1 MQILSVSLKN
11 FKIHQE
17 RQFEFQP
24 GVNAICGENGAG
36 KTSILEAI
44 AWVLFNFTGDY
55 RKEELYRQGSKGT
68 QVTVRLLSAVDGRV
82 YDVQRQSGKSRA
94 DSYVIY
100 DCQLDQKVEGIHR
113 ISDAEQ
119 WLRQNLGIVSHT
131 SLSQLFA
138 DVIGIPQGT
147 FTADFLKK
155 PGDRRKVFDPI
166 LQVEDYKQAFQA
178 SLALEKYAQGEVA
191 KVEQALVLIAERLQD
206 WETLKQQEQSLGAV
220 IAEGE
225 LKLAETTAQLEQ
237 AQQQWQVWKTQQ
249 ESLHRLHSALG
260 LAQQQQQQ
268 LENLRS
274 RQQSSLDKAQ
284 IAAEQ
289 CQLAQGGYEAYLH
302 LSGILQELGQRRSQR
317 DQLQQQLWT
326 LERQQQQQALETA
339 TLRAQGEQRQQQ
351 QQQQQALEQQI
362 PQQEQLERQFQYL
375 QAQIQQQASQTL
387 KLQSFQQQ
395 LHQHHQRHGQL
406 QTQIRQLEPLEP
418 IAATLPDLEAEYQRC
433 QDRQTYGIAAQAF
446 EQQLQ
451 RMVNQGRQHLD
462 QHRDAV
468 DVAQQTLTSAA
479 AALPLWSSQLT
490 AVNQTLET
498 GSKLHQDLIEDLERE
513 VLADL
518 AQQHLDQS
526 VQGDLNRLEQ
536 RFQEAKQAQRRMTE
550 LGSLRSAVQETQG
563 AIVALQ
569 GQIQQLEAELALTGD
584 LNAKAQQL
592 QAHLSYLG
600 DPRRQVQQLLQQLQ
614 ASAGLEQRLAQLQ
627 ATVEPLAQQWQQLQ
641 RDLTVFADLEAMIQ
655 QQEQQRHRHGP
666 DYQTYLQQSQLAQQ
680 VPHYQQD
687 LAQTLVELDQVRLNL
702 GQIQEQITEAQ
713 ANWNPQQLQRAEADL
728 QRLQTERGQWAG
740 ALPEQRKALEQVRS
754 ALAQRQQWAGER
766 DRLEQE
772 QQRKQQILAFIVEA
786 RRVYNQSG
794 PRITGFY
801 LDEIRREGDRLFR
814 ELMNRQGVALTWS
827 DDYEIQVQEANDW
840 RSFRTLSGGEQMAAA
855 LAVRLALLKV
865 LAELDI
871 AFFDEPTTNMD
882 RDRREQLAEALGN
895 LRTFRQLFIIS
906 HDDTFEN
913 LTENVIRVER
923 EVE

>member
-1 MQILSVSLKN
+1 
-11 FKIHQE
+11 
-17 RQFEFQP
+17 
-24 GVNAICGENGAG
+24 GENGAG

-206 WETLKQQEQSLGAV
+206 WEILKQQEQSLGAV

-284 IAAEQ
+284 TAAEQ

-351 QQQQQALEQQI
+351 QQQLQALEQQI
-362 PQQEQLERQFQYL
+362 PQQEQLERQFQDL
-375 QAQIQQQASQTL
+375 QAQIQQQTSQTL

-536 RFQEAKQAQRRMTE
+536 RFQEAKQAQRRMAE

-600 DPRRQVQQLLQQLQ
+600 DPRRQVQQLQQQLQ
-614 ASAGLEQRLAQLQ
+614 ASSGLEQRLAQLQ
-627 ATVEPLAQQWQQLQ
+627 AAVEPLAQQRQQLQ

-923 EVE
+923 EVD

>member
-225 LKLAETTAQLEQ
+225 LKLAEITAQLEQ

-351 QQQQQALEQQI
+351 QQQLQALEQQI
-362 PQQEQLERQFQYL
+362 PQQEQLERQFQDL
-375 QAQIQQQASQTL
+375 QAQIQQQTSQTL

-600 DPRRQVQQLLQQLQ
+600 DPRRQVQQLQQQLQ
-614 ASAGLEQRLAQLQ
+614 ASTGLEQRLAQLQ

>member
-225 LKLAETTAQLEQ
+225 LKLAEITAQLEQ

-351 QQQQQALEQQI
+351 QQQLQALEQQI
-362 PQQEQLERQFQYL
+362 PQQEQLERQFQDL
-375 QAQIQQQASQTL
+375 QAQIQQQTSQTL

-536 RFQEAKQAQRRMTE
+536 RFQEAKQAQRRMAE

-600 DPRRQVQQLLQQLQ
+600 DPRRQVQQLQQQLQ

-627 ATVEPLAQQWQQLQ
+627 ATVEPLAQQRQQLQ

>member
-206 WETLKQQEQSLGAV
+206 WEILKQQEQSLGAV

-237 AQQQWQVWKTQQ
+237 TQQQWQVWKTQQ

-351 QQQQQALEQQI
+351 QQQLQALEQQI
-362 PQQEQLERQFQYL
+362 PQQEQLERQFQDL
-375 QAQIQQQASQTL
+375 QAQIQQQTSQTL

-536 RFQEAKQAQRRMTE
+536 RFQEAKQAQRRMAE

-600 DPRRQVQQLLQQLQ
+600 DPRRQVQQLQQQLQ

-627 ATVEPLAQQWQQLQ
+627 ATVEPLAQQRQQLQ

-923 EVE
+923 EVD

>member
-206 WETLKQQEQSLGAV
+206 WEILKQQEQSLGAV

-351 QQQQQALEQQI
+351 QQQLQALEQQI
-362 PQQEQLERQFQYL
+362 PQQEQLERQFQDL
-375 QAQIQQQASQTL
+375 QAQIQQQTSQTL

-536 RFQEAKQAQRRMTE
+536 RFQEAKQAQRRMAE

-600 DPRRQVQQLLQQLQ
+600 DPRRQVQQLQQQLQ

-627 ATVEPLAQQWQQLQ
+627 AAVEPLAQQRQQLQ

>member
-206 WETLKQQEQSLGAV
+206 WEILKQQEQSLGAV

-351 QQQQQALEQQI
+351 QQQLQALEQQI
-362 PQQEQLERQFQYL
+362 PQQEQLERQFQDL
-375 QAQIQQQASQTL
+375 QAQIQQQTSQTL

-536 RFQEAKQAQRRMTE
+536 RFQEAKQAQRRMAE

-600 DPRRQVQQLLQQLQ
+600 DPRRQVQQLQQQLQ
-614 ASAGLEQRLAQLQ
+614 ASTGLEQRLAQLQ

-923 EVE
+923 EVD

>member
-55 RKEELYRQGSKGT
+55 RKEELYRQGSKST

-100 DCQLDQKVEGIHR
+100 DCQLNQKVEGIHR

-119 WLRQNLGIVSHT
+119 WLRQNLGILSNT

-191 KVEQALVLIAERLQD
+191 KVEQALVLITERLQD
-206 WETLKQQEQSLGAV
+206 WEILKQQKQSLEAV
-220 IAEGE
+220 FAEGE
-225 LKLAETTAQLEQ
+225 VKLAEITAQLEQ

-249 ESLHRLHSALG
+249 ESLNRLQSALG

-268 LENLRS
+268 FENLRS
-274 RQQSSLDKAQ
+274 RQQQSLNQAQ

-289 CQLAQGGYEAYLH
+289 CNLAQSGYEAYLH

-351 QQQQQALEQQI
+351 QQQLQALKQRI
-362 PQQEQLERQFQYL
+362 PEQEQLERQFQDL
-375 QAQIQQQASQTL
+375 QAQIQQQTSQTL
-387 KLQSFQQQ
+387 RLQSFQQQ
-395 LHQHHQRHGQL
+395 LHQHQQRHGQL

-418 IAATLPDLEAEYQRC
+418 IAATLPNLEAEYQRC

-451 RMVNQGRQHLD
+451 RMVNQGRQQLD
-462 QHRDAV
+462 QHREAV
-468 DVAQQTLTSAA
+468 EVAQQTLTSAA
-479 AALPLWSSQLT
+479 AALPLWSGQLT

-498 GSKLHQDLIEDLERE
+498 GSRLHQGLIEDLEAE
-513 VLADL
+513 ILADL
-518 AQQHLDQS
+518 AQQ
-526 VQGDLNRLEQ
+526 G
-536 RFQEAKQAQRRMTE
+536 
-550 LGSLRSAVQETQG
+550 
-563 AIVALQ
+563 
-569 GQIQQLEAELALTGD
+569 
-584 LNAKAQQL
+584 
-592 QAHLSYLG
+592 
-600 DPRRQVQQLLQQLQ
+600 
-614 ASAGLEQRLAQLQ
+614 
-627 ATVEPLAQQWQQLQ
+627 
-641 RDLTVFADLEAMIQ
+641 
-655 QQEQQRHRHGP
+655 
-666 DYQTYLQQSQLAQQ
+666 
-680 VPHYQQD
+680 
-687 LAQTLVELDQVRLNL
+687 
-702 GQIQEQITEAQ
+702 
-713 ANWNPQQLQRAEADL
+713 
-728 QRLQTERGQWAG
+728 
-740 ALPEQRKALEQVRS
+740 
-754 ALAQRQQWAGER
+754 
-766 DRLEQE
+766 
-772 QQRKQQILAFIVEA
+772 
-786 RRVYNQSG
+786 
-794 PRITGFY
+794 
-801 LDEIRREGDRLFR
+801 
-814 ELMNRQGVALTWS
+814 
-827 DDYEIQVQEANDW
+827 
-840 RSFRTLSGGEQMAAA
+840 
-855 LAVRLALLKV
+855 
-865 LAELDI
+865 
-871 AFFDEPTTNMD
+871 
-882 RDRREQLAEALGN
+882 
-895 LRTFRQLFIIS
+895 
-906 HDDTFEN
+906 
-913 LTENVIRVER
+913 
-923 EVE
+923 

>member
-225 LKLAETTAQLEQ
+225 LKLAEITAQLEQ

-351 QQQQQALEQQI
+351 QQQLQALEQQI
-362 PQQEQLERQFQYL
+362 PQQEQLERQFQDL
-375 QAQIQQQASQTL
+375 QAQIQQQTSQTL

-536 RFQEAKQAQRRMTE
+536 RFQEAKQAQRRMAE

-600 DPRRQVQQLLQQLQ
+600 DPRRQVQQLQQQLQ